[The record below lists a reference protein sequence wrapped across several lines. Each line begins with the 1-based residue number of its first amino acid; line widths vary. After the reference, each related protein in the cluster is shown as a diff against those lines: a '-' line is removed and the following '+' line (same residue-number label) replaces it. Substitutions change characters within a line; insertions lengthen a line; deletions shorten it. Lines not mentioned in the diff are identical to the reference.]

1 MNYITSSFD
10 FQVQIAVS
18 QDMPVDEHDISVLL
32 GNLLEN
38 AVDAC
43 ITQENERRR
52 IVVKGDGDSHSL
64 VFTIDNTFVNV
75 IKKDKNGQLLTTKPA
90 GNGIGVNSAKKI
102 VERYNGFFSADAKED
117 MFCVSFMLNL

>member
-1 MNYITSSFD
+1 M
-10 FQVQIAVS
+10 QIAVS
-18 QDMPVDEHDISVLL
+18 QDMPVDEHDISALL

-64 VFTIDNTFVNV
+64 VFTIDNT
-75 IKKDKNGQLLTTKPA
+75 
-90 GNGIGVNSAKKI
+90 I